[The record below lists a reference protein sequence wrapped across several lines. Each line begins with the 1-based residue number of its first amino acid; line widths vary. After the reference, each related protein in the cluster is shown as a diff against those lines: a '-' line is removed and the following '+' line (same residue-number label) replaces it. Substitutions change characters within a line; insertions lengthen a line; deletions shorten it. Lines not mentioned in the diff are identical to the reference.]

1 MPLPNCYFGT
11 RQRMNRLGKGS
22 LVLYHNN
29 GGLSMQ
35 ILTKDGRLHYV
46 NADYE
51 FTELLYEYL
60 GQDAADAFVE
70 FLGSTVEAAGAAKDR
85 ENLIE
90 LSHYVTGSLLPA
102 IAKEV
107 KRFRNHPDMDERLE
121 KWAEEFNA
129 KMEDI
134 YGALW
139 FLVE

>member
-1 MPLPNCYFGT
+1 
-11 RQRMNRLGKGS
+11 
-22 LVLYHNN
+22 
-29 GGLSMQ
+29 MQ

>member
-90 LSHYVTGSLLPA
+90 LSHYVT
-102 IAKEV
+102 
-107 KRFRNHPDMDERLE
+107 
-121 KWAEEFNA
+121 
-129 KMEDI
+129 
-134 YGALW
+134 
-139 FLVE
+139 